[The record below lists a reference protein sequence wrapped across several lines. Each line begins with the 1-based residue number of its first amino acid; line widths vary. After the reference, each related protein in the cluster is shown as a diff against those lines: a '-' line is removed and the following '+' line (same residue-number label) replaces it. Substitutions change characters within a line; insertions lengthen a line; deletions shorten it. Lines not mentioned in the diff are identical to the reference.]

1 LRKTL
6 KPRLSPKTFGGNI
19 AMILTPHIHEFRE
32 AVRHLWN
39 SYMRSHATWD
49 TADEFAKVAN
59 TLFAECVLGR
69 AGVEARPIPM
79 NHGNGILTEYRLFAD
94 HTGKLPLHANRDIPA
109 SGYWDHPVAWIPP
122 EEKQIIHPICFF
134 DFDALGWRLI
144 QYYRVRIV
152 ESSSHPDLNGRDALI
167 GCEYVD
173 VEVRAAEPA
182 A

>member
-1 LRKTL
+1 
-6 KPRLSPKTFGGNI
+6 
-19 AMILTPHIHEFRE
+19 MILTPHIHEFRE